1 MLISMLNIQRN
12 HTGHWFEKSTMRF
25 FRSRVA
31 QYGYQ
36 GPGGVYFVSS
46 EQFDAQSPRLYS
58 VRRQKADGSIE
69 TVGDFQAF
77 KSRSGA
83 HAAAK
88 RFAEGARHE

>member
-1 MLISMLNIQRN
+1 MLISMQDIQRK
-12 HTGHWFEKSTMRF
+12 HTGHWFSRSAMRF
-25 FRSRVA
+25 FHSRVGE
-31 QYGYQ
+31 YGYQ

-46 EQFDAQSPRLYS
+46 EQFNAQSPRLYS

-88 RFAEGARHE
+88 RYAKGTAR